1 MLSASV
7 RATLAQAVSGRE
19 PARLED
25 AESRAWVRAMH
36 GRVMERM
43 RDERH
48 ALEFLELVRYEAQ
61 RAGLDPQLVLAVID
75 VESDFRK
82 YAVST
87 AGARGY
93 MQVMPFWV
101 REIGMP
107 GQNLFH
113 PRTNL
118 RYGCV
123 ILRHYLE
130 IERGNL
136 HNALARY
143 NGSLGRPEYPAPRAA
158 RPARAAG
165 PRAPSLSASAAARS
179 PPRAILRV
187 TVPVRSQARRPVG
200 VEDHGRGQPLRAAE
214 LLLRA
219 FVLQHQRIGVAEL
232 PRELLRALHVVDV
245 ERDAQ
250 HDRARRRVGAAEFR
264 DLRDLLD
271 AGRAPGR
278 PEVHH
283 HPLAA
288 IVREAVAL
296 AVGVGDVEGERRLRS
311 RGPARRR

>member
-1 MLSASV
+1 MRPSWPSLLAWAAVALAPGAACAGAQQYEVLSASV
-7 RATLAQAVSGRE
+7 RATMAQAVGGRE

-36 GRVMERM
+36 GRVHERM

-48 ALEFLELVRYEAQ
+48 AREFLELVRYEAQ
-61 RAGLDPQLVLAVID
+61 RAGLEPRLVLAVID
-75 VESDFRK
+75 VESGFRK
-82 YAVST
+82 YAVSS

-143 NGSLGRPEYPAPRAA
+143 NGSLGRPEYPD
-158 RPARAAG
+158 
-165 PRAPSLSASAAARS
+165 
-179 PPRAILRV
+179 RV
-187 TVPVRSQARRPVG
+187 
-200 VEDHGRGQPLRAAE
+200 
-214 LLLRA
+214 
-219 FVLQHQRIGVAEL
+219 
-232 PRELLRALHVVDV
+232 LRALRSHWTP
-245 ERDAQ
+245 
-250 HDRARRRVGAAEFR
+250 GA
-264 DLRDLLD
+264 
-271 AGRAPGR
+271 
-278 PEVHH
+278 
-283 HPLAA
+283 
-288 IVREAVAL
+288 
-296 AVGVGDVEGERRLRS
+296 
-311 RGPARRR
+311 